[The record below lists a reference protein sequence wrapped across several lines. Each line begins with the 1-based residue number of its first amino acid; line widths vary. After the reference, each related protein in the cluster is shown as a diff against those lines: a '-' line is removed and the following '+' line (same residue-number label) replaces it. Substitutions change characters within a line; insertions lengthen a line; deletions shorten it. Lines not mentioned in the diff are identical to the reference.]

1 MAFYSYIFSANYK
14 KFFNTLKEISKKE
27 NKSYIGMTLDTGYCV
42 FRYGLGLSDYTN
54 FKIYNKTRKERKE
67 YVGTRLENKF
77 YEIVS
82 PSAYKKRY
90 TIKYDFLED
99 FKEFTKRDFIVPNE
113 QNYEEV
119 LKFLEK
125 HDAFMSKPYDGL
137 AGRDVK
143 KEYTKNI
150 KNKKQFWEEC
160 IKNRIFLEEL
170 VVQHSEM
177 NKLCE
182 KSVNTIRIMT
192 FNDHGNPR
200 IIWMGL
206 RVGNG
211 VNSIDNF
218 HAQGMGVNIDINTGK
233 LVGNAIDK
241 DLNEFKEH
249 PTSHIKFD
257 GFQIPCFEEA
267 KQMVLKASLKSDKIL
282 VVGWDV
288 AISENEPIII
298 EGNRRP
304 GFDLVQVLSNKGRKD
319 IIRSVLNDVKRKKTE
334 DKTQE
339 YISKDRKSH
348 KNT

>member
-14 KFFNTLKEISKKE
+14 RFFDRLKEISKRE
-27 NKSYIGMTLDTGYCV
+27 HKSYIGLVLDSGYSV
-42 FRYGLGLSDYTN
+42 FRYGLGLSDYIN
-54 FKIYNKTRKERKE
+54 YKFYNRTRKERKE

-77 YEIVS
+77 YETVS

-90 TIKYDFLED
+90 TIKYDFLAD

-113 QNYEEV
+113 GNYEEY
-119 LKFLEK
+119 LKFLDNIK
-125 HDAFMSKPYDGL
+125 VFMSKPYDGL

-143 KEYTKNI
+143 KEYTENI
-150 KNKKQFWEEC
+150 ENKKEFFNNC
-160 IKNRIFLEEL
+160 IENRIFLEEL
-170 VVQHSEM
+170 VVQHQDL

-182 KSVNTIRIMT
+182 KSVNTMRIMT
-192 FNDHGNPR
+192 FNDHGTPR

-218 HAQGMGVNIDINTGK
+218 HAKGMGVNIDINTGK

-241 DLNEFKEH
+241 DLNEFEEH
-249 PTSHIKFD
+249 PTSHVKFD

-288 AISENEPIII
+288 AISENGPVII

-304 GFDLVQVLSNKGRKD
+304 GFDLVQVLSNRGRKD
-319 IIRSVLNDVKRKKTE
+319 IIRDVLKDINKVNYTAKVGER
-334 DKTQE
+334 
-339 YISKDRKSH
+339 YIE
-348 KNT
+348 NT

>member
-14 KFFNTLKEISKKE
+14 RFFNNLKEISKKE
-27 NKSYIGMTLDTGYCV
+27 NKNYIGMILDAGYCV

-54 FKIYNKTRKERKE
+54 FKIYNKSRKERKE
-67 YVGTRLENKF
+67 YVGTRMENKF

-113 QNYEEV
+113 NNYGE
-119 LKFLEK
+119 FLEFLNNHK
-125 HDAFMSKPYDGL
+125 VFMSKPYDGL

-143 KEYTKNI
+143 KEYVEKI
-150 KNKKQFWEEC
+150 KDKKEFFDKC
-160 IKNRIFLEEL
+160 IENRIFLEEL
-170 VVQHSEM
+170 VVQHPEI
-177 NKLCE
+177 NKLCD
-182 KSVNTIRIMT
+182 KSVNTMRIMT
-192 FNDHGNPR
+192 FNDNGNPR

-211 VNSIDNF
+211 VNAVDNF
-218 HAQGMGVNIDINTGK
+218 HAKGMGVNIDINTGK

-241 DLNEFKEH
+241 DLNEFEEH
-249 PTSHIKFD
+249 PKSHVKFD

-267 KQMVLKASLKSDKIL
+267 KQMVLKASLRSDKIL

-288 AISENEPIII
+288 AISENGPVII

-304 GFDLVQVLSNKGRKD
+304 GFDLVQVLSNRGRKD
-319 IIRSVLNDVKRKKTE
+319 IIRDVLKDVGKGKSKNKNAKKACVN
-334 DKTQE
+334 
-339 YISKDRKSH
+339 I
-348 KNT
+348 